1 MIGSL
6 LSGAVRTDEVDDDA
20 AVGSPATGAFEVGL
34 PVRQVGE
41 GPPGGDREDGR
52 VPGVGERVAE
62 TEDPAVAPPRRAV
75 ACGATASGDG
85 GEEKDP

>member
-20 AVGSPATGAFEVGL
+20 AVGSPATGAFEVGF

-41 GPPGGDREDGR
+41 GSPGGGREDGR

-62 TEDPAVAPPRRAV
+62 AEDPAVALPRRAI
-75 ACGATASGDG
+75 ACATASGDG
-85 GEEKDP
+85 GEEKGS